1 MMWLFIFFLWLFA
14 AALFSLA
21 IGKAISLGDSERAE
35 RDLINRRIAVLEL
48 QFSGGAR

>member
-21 IGKAISLGDSERAE
+21 IGKAI
-35 RDLINRRIAVLEL
+35 RIADAEQAIELLEL
-48 QFSGGAR
+48 QFSGGGR

>member
-1 MMWLFIFFLWLFA
+1 MMWLFIFFLWVFA

-21 IGKAISLGDSERAE
+21 IGKAIA
-35 RDLINRRIAVLEL
+35 IADRKVLTTQTLEAMEL